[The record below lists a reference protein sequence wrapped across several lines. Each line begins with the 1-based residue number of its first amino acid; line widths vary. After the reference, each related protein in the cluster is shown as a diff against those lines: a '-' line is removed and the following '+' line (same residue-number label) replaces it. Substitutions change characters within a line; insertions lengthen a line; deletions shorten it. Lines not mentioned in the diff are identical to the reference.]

1 MTIYQFSVLNRGGI
15 DALYIVSLYR
25 ELSSSGDFDTGG
37 LGYIGG
43 PNVVTVRGADFCV
56 EGKFPQKTYH

>member
-1 MTIYQFSVLNRGGI
+1 MGRLKSTLHFVQ
-15 DALYIVSLYR
+15 
-25 ELSSSGDFDTGG
+25 LSRKLASSGDFDTGG

-56 EGKFPQKTYH
+56 EGKFPQKIYQ